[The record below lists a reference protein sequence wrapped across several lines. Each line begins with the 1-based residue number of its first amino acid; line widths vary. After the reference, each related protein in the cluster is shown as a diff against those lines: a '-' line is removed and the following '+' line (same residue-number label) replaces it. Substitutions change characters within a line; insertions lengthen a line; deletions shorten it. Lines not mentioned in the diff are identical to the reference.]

1 MRPLSFSPHAGFSFR
16 WTASCSS
23 RDMISLI
30 SHLNSVLQMKPI
42 SWISSRTQS
51 YRSPNASQTLSSTT
65 CKCIEATDQT
75 LICTFKSFPIGSLC
89 PAAYPRNSKHIFP
102 HKFIYSNNQNHKGL
116 PSFLPISQ
124 QSSKVAASGTA
135 TQAHSQPAQLGH
147 APNLG
152 KSWLLLDIYLYLL
165 PSTFVYKVCVALG
178 HREEKNQLISDLD
191 VALDSL
197 LKLFILRHLT
207 SGC

>member
-1 MRPLSFSPHAGFSFR
+1 MSSSVSKELKAHFSSQVYLFKQS
-16 WTASCSS
+16 
-23 RDMISLI
+23 
-30 SHLNSVLQMKPI
+30 KP
-42 SWISSRTQS
+42 Q
-51 YRSPNASQTLSSTT
+51 
-65 CKCIEATDQT
+65 
-75 LICTFKSFPIGSLC
+75 GS
-89 PAAYPRNSKHIFP
+89 A
-102 HKFIYSNNQNHKGL
+102 FIPSN
-116 PSFLPISQ
+116 ISQ

-152 KSWLLLDIYLYLL
+152 KSWLLLDIHLYLL